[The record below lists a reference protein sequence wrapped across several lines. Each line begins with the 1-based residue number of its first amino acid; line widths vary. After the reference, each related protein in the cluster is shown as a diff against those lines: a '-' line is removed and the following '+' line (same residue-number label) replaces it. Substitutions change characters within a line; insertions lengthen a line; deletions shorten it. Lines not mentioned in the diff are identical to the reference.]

1 MDPFTLLT
9 SASEGLGLTPTL
21 TAGAFGI
28 VAVSIGLT
36 AVNLMSGKP
45 VTAVKTAVGGTA
57 FTAVLWAFGQVS
69 GALGVI

>member
-9 SASEGLGLTPTL
+9 SAAAGLGLSPAL
-21 TAGAFGI
+21 TAGVFGI

-36 AVNLMSGKP
+36 AVNLMNGKP
-45 VTAVKTAVGGTA
+45 VTAIKTAVGGTA

-69 GALGVI
+69 GALSVI